1 MDQARGTK
9 QQDTQAPGSGG
20 VRRQCLAPNAQCLL
34 PLVILLSVVSLSAQ
48 QPAPNVLRPLDPEVH
63 EDGTVLFK
71 LQAPTA
77 TRVGVYVDT
86 MANQPAVP
94 MTKDARGIWSGT
106 LGPLDAD
113 IYTFAFMVDGV
124 SVNAGQVEVVGRTP
138 EAWHPQKVPHGA
150 VHVHWYDAKALGLL
164 RSVYVYTPPGYE
176 RSNATFP
183 VLYLLHGSGGAE
195 DVWVTIGAANVI
207 LDNLIA
213 AGKAKP
219 MIVVMPFGHPEASP
233 AVGHPAPFAARDAS
247 AFARDLVDE
256 IMPLVQRTYR
266 VSSQASQ
273 RAIAGFSMGAGQ
285 ALSIGLSRL
294 DLFHAIGAFSGSV
307 AIAGGD
313 VSAGAIDAQYGAI
326 FDEGV
331 ANDTLRLVWL
341 ACGKDEARLV
351 TSNALLAD
359 VLTKHGVKNANI
371 VVPGGHTWHVWRRNL
386 RDFAPLLFQK

>member
-1 MDQARGTK
+1 VPKAQ
-9 QQDTQAPGSGG
+9 
-20 VRRQCLAPNAQCLL
+20 RRVPIAQCLL
-34 PLVILLSVVSLSAQ
+34 ALVSLLGVSLSAQQ

-71 LQAPTA
+71 LQAPSA

-94 MTKDARGIWSGT
+94 MTRDARGIWSGT

-124 SVNAGQVEVVGRTP
+124 SINAGQVEVVGRTP
-138 EAWHPQKVPHGA
+138 EAWHPQKVPHGT
-150 VHVHWYDAKALGLL
+150 VHLHWYDAKALGVL

-176 RSNATFP
+176 RSNATLP

-213 AGKAKP
+213 AGRAKP
-219 MIVVMPFGHPEASP
+219 MVVVMPFGHPEASP
-233 AVGHPAPFAARDAS
+233 AVGHSAPFAARDAA
-247 AFARDLVDE
+247 AFARDLIDE

-266 VSSQASQ
+266 VSSQADQ

-294 DLFHAIGAFSGSV
+294 DLFHAIGAFSGSIP
-307 AIAGGD
+307 IAGGEM
-313 VSAGAIDAQYGAI
+313 SAGAIDAQYGAI

-331 ANDTLRLVWL
+331 ANDSLRLVWL
-341 ACGKDEARLV
+341 ACGKDETRLV
-351 TSNALLAD
+351 TANALLAD
-359 VLTKHGVKNANI
+359 VLGKHGVKNTNSVI
-371 VVPGGHTWHVWRRNL
+371 PGGHTWHVWRRNL

>member
-1 MDQARGTK
+1 MDRALGT
-9 QQDTQAPGSGG
+9 T
-20 VRRQCLAPNAQCLL
+20 VVLAILAAS
-34 PLVILLSVVSLSAQ
+34 LVAQ
-48 QPAPNVLRPLDPEVH
+48 QAPAPNVLRPLDPEVH
-63 EDGTVLFK
+63 EDGTVLFR

-86 MANQPAVP
+86 MANQPAVN
-94 MTKDARGIWSGT
+94 MTKDPRGIWSGT
-106 LGPLDAD
+106 LGPLEAD

-150 VHVHWYDAKALGLL
+150 VHVHWYDAKALGVL

-176 RSNATFP
+176 RSNATYP

-195 DVWVTIGAANVI
+195 DVWITIGAANVI

-213 AGKAKP
+213 GGKAKP
-219 MIVVMPFGHPEASP
+219 MIVVMPFGHPEPSP
-233 AVGHPAPFAARDAS
+233 LVGHPAPFTARDGA
-247 AFARDLVDE
+247 AFARDVIDE

-266 VSSQASQ
+266 ASSQADQ

-294 DLFHAIGAFSGSV
+294 DLFHAIGAFSGSISV
-307 AIAGGD
+307 AGGELT
-313 VSAGAIDAQYGAI
+313 AGAIDAQYGAI

-331 ANDTLRLVWL
+331 ANDSLRLVWL
-341 ACGKDEARLV
+341 ACGKDETRLV
-351 TSNALLAD
+351 ASNKILAD
-359 VLTKHGVKNANI
+359 VLTRHGVKNMNTVI
-371 VVPGGHTWHVWRRNL
+371 PGGHTWHVWRRNL
-386 RDFAPLLFQK
+386 RDLAPLLFQK